1 MRHLPEL
8 NRYRT
13 VQIAAAQLIEPGD
26 DDALPKRIVLLP
38 GDPLEAANDGRRH
51 VVTDAAV
58 VVAETL
64 RRAPSD
70 GRRPVTF
77 DHAGLYGFWS
87 APAAAWLSD
96 FQVESDGAISAAVAW
111 TRRGASALSDLEYR
125 YISAEYDIRPKRG
138 DDSTWEVQWIRGASL
153 VNQPGFDLPA
163 LAAASAGLGGNE
175 MDIRKLL
182 GLTPEASD
190 EEVAAAAA
198 EWQRDREVA
207 SAAREALS
215 LETGADGAAVR
226 TAVASAQG
234 SAGTGSDPDPAQYVP
249 RAQYDELVVRVA
261 GLESQR
267 SSEGA
272 ERAVASAV
280 EAGAIAPAQRE
291 WALQYATSDL
301 VGFQAYAKAAPKI
314 FGPDTPAAVA
324 AAAAAAGDPANG
336 VRSGAE
342 REVIA
347 QLGISEDAYT
357 ASAAEIDGRA
367 GRS

>member
-1 MRHLPEL
+1 
-8 NRYRT
+8 
-13 VQIAAAQLIEPGD
+13 
-26 DDALPKRIVLLP
+26 
-38 GDPLEAANDGRRH
+38 
-51 VVTDAAV
+51 
-58 VVAETL
+58 
-64 RRAPSD
+64 
-70 GRRPVTF
+70 
-77 DHAGLYGFWS
+77 
-87 APAAAWLSD
+87 
-96 FQVESDGAISAAVAW
+96 
-111 TRRGASALSDLEYR
+111 
-125 YISAEYDIRPKRG
+125 
-138 DDSTWEVQWIRGASL
+138 
-153 VNQPGFDLPA
+153 
-163 LAAASAGLGGNE
+163 

-182 GLTPEASD
+182 GLKPDASD
-190 EEVAAAAA
+190 EEVAAAAT

-215 LETGADGAAVR
+215 LEEGADGAEVR

-249 RAQYDELVVRVA
+249 RTQYDELVVRVA

-314 FGPDTPAAVA
+314 FGPDTPVALA
-324 AAAAAAGDPANG
+324 AAAAAAGGDTE
-336 VRSGAE
+336 VRTSAE
-342 REVIA
+342 REVI
-347 QLGISEDAYT
+347 QRLGLTDEGYA

-367 GRS
+367 AGRS

>member
-1 MRHLPEL
+1 MRNLPEPH
-8 NRYRT
+8 RYRT
-13 VQIAAAQLIEPGD
+13 VQVAAAQLIEPGD

-51 VVTDAAV
+51 VVTDAAT

-96 FQVESDGAISAAVAW
+96 FRVESDGAISAAVAW

-163 LAAASAGLGGNE
+163 LAAASAGLGGTE
-175 MDIRKLL
+175 MDIYELL
-182 GLTPEASD
+182 GIKPEASD

-198 EWQRDREVA
+198 EWRRDREVA
-207 SAAREALS
+207 VAARKALS
-215 LETGADGAAVR
+215 LEEGANAEAVR
-226 TAVASAQG
+226 TAAAG
-234 SAGTGSDPDPAQYVP
+234 AGTGSDPDPAQYVP
-249 RAQYDELVVRVA
+249 RTQYDELVVRVA

-314 FGPDTPAAVA
+314 FGPDTPAAL
-324 AAAAAAGDPANG
+324 AAAAAGDPASG

-347 QLGISEDAYT
+347 QLGISEDAY
-357 ASAAEIDGRA
+357 AKSAAEIDGRA
-367 GRS
+367 AGRS

>member
-1 MRHLPEL
+1 MRHDL
-8 NRYRT
+8 R
-13 VQIAAAQLIEPGD
+13 VQSAAAQLIEPGEGG
-26 DDALPKRIVLLP
+26 APPERIVLLP

-51 VVTDAAV
+51 VVNDAAT

-77 DHAGLYGFWS
+77 DHAALYGGWS
-87 APAAAWLSD
+87 APAAGWLSD
-96 FQVESDGAISAAVAW
+96 FRVESDGAISAAVAW
-111 TRRGASALSDLEYR
+111 TRRGASALHDLEYR
-125 YISAEYDIRPKRG
+125 YISAEYDIRPMRG
-138 DDSTWEVQWIRGASL
+138 DDSTWEVLWLRGASL
-153 VNQPGFDLPA
+153 VNYPGFDLPA
-163 LAAASAGLGGNE
+163 LAAAASAGPGGE
-175 MDIRKLL
+175 DMDIRKLL
-182 GLTPEASD
+182 GLKPEATD
-190 EEVAAAAA
+190 EEVAAAAT

-215 LETGADGAAVR
+215 LEEGADGAAVR

-234 SAGTGSDPDPAQYVP
+234 SAGTGSGPDPAQYVP
-249 RAQYDELVVRVA
+249 RTQYDELVVRVA

-280 EAGAIAPAQRE
+280 EAGAIAPSQRE

-314 FGPDTPAAVA
+314 FEPGTPVALA
-324 AAAAAAGDPANG
+324 AAAAADGDPANG

-347 QLGISEDAYT
+347 QLGISEDAY
-357 ASAAEIDGRA
+357 AKSAAKIDGRA